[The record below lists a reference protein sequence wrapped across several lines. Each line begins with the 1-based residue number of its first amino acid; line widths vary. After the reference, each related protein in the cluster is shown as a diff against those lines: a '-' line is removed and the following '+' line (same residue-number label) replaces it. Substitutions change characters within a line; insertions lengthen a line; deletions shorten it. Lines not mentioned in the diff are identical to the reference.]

1 MSAYARRRSVAKATG
16 FPDEVAQVDDQLGT
30 VHQVGPVQRQGTGQL
45 LGLGEQLQRRALLE
59 LRVLVDVR
67 QLAVVGQQGA
77 GLRVR
82 EIHPASD
89 VVDRKSGGQGTRG
102 SVRVDLGGGRIL
114 KK

>member
-1 MSAYARRRSVAKATG
+1 MSANAGRRSVAKAAG

-59 LRVLVDVR
+59 FVDVDVR
-67 QLAVVGQQGA
+67 QLVVLRQQRA

-82 EIHPASD
+82 EGDA
-89 VVDRKSGGQGTRG
+89 GLETRG
-102 SVRVDLGGGRIL
+102 SAEGLPAWSFAAAIALPNGSFAVLY
-114 KK
+114 

>member
-30 VHQVGPVQRQGTGQL
+30 VHQVGPVQRQATGQL

-82 EIHPASD
+82 EIHTESERSEELRLGNER
-89 VVDRKSGGQGTRG
+89 VSTCQTRG
-102 SVRVDLGGGRIL
+102 VPSQ
-114 KK
+114 

>member
-82 EIHPASD
+82 DIHTERSD
-89 VVDRKSGGQGTRG
+89 ER
-102 SVRVDLGGGRIL
+102 RVGKECVSTCRSRWWPSH
-114 KK
+114 